1 MFSTKGTFTVLSEG
15 KLYDAHELA
24 ERCVSLWDEFIQR
37 ELEPRRLGE
46 SEYETCVIIEDQM
59 DSADETLNAHGKIS
73 YPDVLR
79 ITDEMIA
86 QTQQHWEEQSGR
98 RMSLEEARESI

>member
-1 MFSTKGTFTVLSEG
+1 
-15 KLYDAHELA
+15 
-24 ERCVSLWDEFIQR
+24 
-37 ELEPRRLGE
+37 
-46 SEYETCVIIEDQM
+46 M